1 MADTTAPVERD
12 TPEAGGG
19 HPNAAIADGMGAQF
33 PPSSNLAQ
41 PYHETLDTGLAV
53 LQSLT
58 ADDEDRSELPVKWS
72 GAPTREA
79 LKQLRLESRCPGF
92 CAEQAWEVL
101 TRLYGGETL
110 TKICRDAGTPSRA
123 VVMWWSELVPE
134 FGVMLEKA
142 QVSLG
147 GVMRDRAAEILE
159 AEDGDPARGR
169 AVLALAGSY
178 DRRIAK
184 GDEGAVAVAGLTVN
198 VSW

>member
-1 MADTTAPVERD
+1 
-12 TPEAGGG
+12 
-19 HPNAAIADGMGAQF
+19 
-33 PPSSNLAQ
+33 
-41 PYHETLDTGLAV
+41 
-53 LQSLT
+53 
-58 ADDEDRSELPVKWS
+58 
-72 GAPTREA
+72 
-79 LKQLRLESRCPGF
+79 
-92 CAEQAWEVL
+92 
-101 TRLYGGETL
+101 
-110 TKICRDAGTPSRA
+110 
-123 VVMWWSELVPE
+123 LVPE

-147 GVMRDRAAEILE
+147 GVMRDRAVEILE